1 MLISDA
7 HSPHPSPTL
16 SGAIPDPAFAEAAR
30 RVAGALDRAGAC
42 STHCPIAAPLRDEIA
57 PAVIAGAVE
66 PLWRATLAHAQTA
79 LGCRRDCPAVDMM
92 RAVLAATRL
101 AYRAAG

>member
-1 MLISDA
+1 MLIPDA
-7 HSPHPSPTL
+7 HRPQLSPAPSGPV
-16 SGAIPDPAFAEAAR
+16 ADPAFAEAAR
-30 RVAGALDRAGAC
+30 RVAVLLDRVGAC
-42 STHCPIAAPLRDEIA
+42 APDCPIDAPVRDEIA
-57 PAVIAGAVE
+57 PAITAGDAE

-92 RAVLAATRL
+92 RAVLAATRP